1 MLYGKI
7 TKIDYTPGR
16 SGGIIEY
23 IFKDEV
29 RNVSF
34 VERSCAEGVKVEDFA
49 AGDDVQFSVSVT
61 PAKIY
66 VNNLAPKKDRIL
78 PNEVYDLK
86 EWAFIDYH
94 KYKRLTEIALEE
106 KWYFGEQPYYYKD
119 EEKLC
124 EKYPILEN
132 YLNYTYKRLC
142 VEGKIIISDTDEKY
156 AAFNT
161 GLVDKR
167 YLDIFALFVRNDDQG
182 ESQPWELLD
191 FVIKGE
197 DKGKLLTENFNVMPA
212 RAVYFS
218 DISEVVLDSSALK
231 ENENKIDIDYEHIIV
246 ENISRFPVE
255 YIVKNLPRSVTF
267 QTVSIDNLDRK
278 LSDEEEK
285 AFYDELSALISKD
298 KYIIYGMLGSFKFAV
313 EMAARRTLWNYK
325 TAVPMYYPA
334 GRSMS
339 ILLPICL
346 TEGGN
351 ADIALVLEKTKSS
364 RYQGQTIL
372 TLEMA
377 YLNSRLITRPDSDWL
392 VTGN

>member
-16 SGGIIEY
+16 CGGIIEY

-49 AGDDVQFSVSVT
+49 VGDDVQFSVSVT

-86 EWAFIDYH
+86 EWAYIDYH
-94 KYKRLTEIALEE
+94 KYKRLAEIALEE
-106 KWYFGEQPYYYKD
+106 KWYFGEQPYYYKG
-119 EEKLC
+119 EERLC

-346 TEGGN
+346 TEGGT
-351 ADIALVLEKTKSS
+351 ADVALVLEKTKSS